1 MAGERGRMLRLAWY
15 AKRDGVSH
23 SFENVDARMTD
34 RELCDKRDKSLR
46 DHWEELLKLSPGEF
60 I

>member
-1 MAGERGRMLRLAWY
+1 MLKLVWY

-34 RELCDKRDKSLR
+34 RELCEKREKSLR
-46 DHWEELLKLSPGEF
+46 DRWE
-60 I
+60 